1 MPDVAEGIIVNNK
14 VMHLSMNL
22 IVGVISLCVCV
33 CVYHHVVHFKYI
45 HFCQLFLSKARKNKS
60 KKILH
65 QKINEIC
72 KIFLF

>member
-33 CVYHHVVHFKYI
+33 CIIMLCILNIYI
-45 HFCQLFLSKARKNKS
+45 FVCQLFLSKARKK
-60 KKILH
+60 
-65 QKINEIC
+65 
-72 KIFLF
+72 